1 MTRAMT
7 PEAKAA
13 LSRTIRALRER
24 LLADLR
30 DAVTST
36 YRLEAP
42 LQHAELGEAAY
53 ARRRRLDAWVDE
65 QVRASTRTAKGARTR
80 DALLRDAEK
89 QAAYTLL
96 NRLVLLRL
104 LEAPA
109 PGDGAPVVQPAVLK
123 GGWNSLAYR
132 QFKEAAP
139 ALCED
144 ATAGYAT
151 LLGLV
156 FDELAL
162 DLPGLFGATGVVD
175 LIPVPAATLR
185 AVVDALNTAELETCW
200 TDDMTL
206 GWVYQYWNDPE
217 REALDAKLNAG
228 GKVAPHEI
236 ASKTQMFT
244 ERYMVDWLLQN
255 TVNPLW
261 LRICA
266 RNGWTPHAHAR
277 GTLEALE
284 TRRTEWRALR
294 ALGPDNGGVALT
306 ALMPLHTADEH
317 AWAYYLAPAGADGAG
332 DAAPDDATPDSLRDI
347 RLIDPAVGSGHFLVV
362 ALDLLFRFLREE
374 RAHRGLDGEPAWS
387 DRALVEHILSHT
399 LHGIDLDARA
409 VQIAAASLWLKAQH
423 LAGGAHPSRLNL
435 VASNLRLAQLSDDD
449 PSLVALRNQLEREAG
464 IPAALTD
471 ELMAALRGADHLGS
485 LLKVGSEID
494 RLLTAHEAQLAQRQ
508 PDQVDLF
515 AGAAS
520 AQPTRT
526 VPVAE
531 ARATLLHRLER
542 FLAAHTHGDDLGLRL
557 AGEQLAAGVRFVR
570 MVQESRY
577 DIVVA
582 NPPYQGTSK
591 IADDAY
597 VKRHYPLGKADLYA
611 AFLLRGLELVKEGG
625 TSAMLTMRNWMF
637 IKQYA
642 ELRRGLFESH
652 GLSAIGDFD
661 RGAFE
666 EIAAGPGGVSV
677 AATVWRRIS
686 SAPEVHALRPSPI
699 GSTRHDLAEKRAA
712 TLCHVDRFTF
722 DPRALKVVP
731 EWPLVYWWDDA
742 ALAPYR
748 AGLLIGNVAPAKPG
762 LATQDNERFLRLPSE
777 VLPGCVHRART
788 TIVCAAPLGLASATW
803 LPYVKG
809 GAGSQWFEP
818 LSYVVRWEQGRLELC
833 VFVERYRLKSPGAY
847 IKNTHYYYKYGV
859 AVAPVGAVFSAR
871 LHRWQSVLGH
881 MGTSCFGAP
890 YELVCWLNTSRAI
903 GLVQDLCPGV
913 HFSAGD
919 VNKLPASSIGKADA
933 IVAQLDTAFTT
944 HESHREPS
952 VEFLHPGPSP
962 WRYAQDWAQRAV
974 DRPDGDPL
982 PPYDEELDAEPP
994 TDHVSYALGVALGR
1008 FHPDGTG
1015 IVDATTDDLQHA
1027 LPAGILFLDGSLA
1040 DDDPRDGLGH
1050 TACTMLRDAW
1060 AEHGPAID
1068 ARKSLR
1074 DYLAGTFF
1082 KSVHRQ
1088 MYDNKPIHWPLSS
1101 ERKTFVAWVTIHRMS
1116 EQTLPILL
1124 ADHLHPARQRL
1135 QGRLDDLRTQRD
1147 AGGDTGT
1154 HADKRLATVRAW
1166 LDELEA
1172 FIALVEQ
1179 CAYRGAPPARAK
1191 ATPRAQDAAYAP
1203 VLDDGVMINSAA
1215 LWPLLDPQWNKPK
1228 QWWGELCEAANNK
1241 DYDWSHL
1248 AMRYWPERVDAK
1260 CQADPSLGVAHGCFW
1275 RYHPARAWAW
1285 ELRLQDEIG
1294 PDFRIE
1300 EAPYAPLGLDLAARP
1315 DTGDAAHRNAYLA
1328 SAPDE
1333 ALQAVEKEALRRM
1346 GRGDNKQIVDRMTL
1360 LEAGLWSARPAAA
1373 YALEDRLSEKQG
1385 AVFVLD
1391 APDAEAA
1398 RSAYEA
1404 QEPAATRR
1412 RSELHAGF
1420 EERQGVML

>member
-123 GGWNSLAYR
+123 GGWSSLAYR

-277 GTLEALE
+277 GTLDALE

-531 ARATLLHRLER
+531 AKATLLHRLER

-597 VKRHYPLGKADLYA
+597 VKKHYPLGKADLYA

-642 ELRRGLFESH
+642 ALREHLLGEH
-652 GLSAIGDFD
+652 GLVALGDFEV
-661 RGAFE
+661 GAFE
-666 EIAAGPGGVSV
+666 EVGGFVVSV
-677 AATVWRRIS
+677 AVSCFRREASTSQALAQRVWFNES
-686 SAPEVHALRPSPI
+686 H
-699 GSTRHDLAEKRAA
+699 GSGGRTTRKRAA
-712 TLCHVDRFTF
+712 TLCHVGRVDFE
-722 DPRALKVVP
+722 PAALKVVP
-731 EWPLVYWWDDA
+731 EWPLVYWWDA
-742 ALAPYR
+742 ELALYNASPTV
-748 AGLLIGNVAPAKPG
+748 GSHAPAR
-762 LATQDNERFLRLPSE
+762 AAQSTSDNDRFLRLPSE
-777 VLPGCVHRART
+777 CLPEVVSRAGGTRWVPCINGSKGREWIEPVSCLINWSDGALSLRTLKAHRGQGT
-788 TIVCAAPLGLASATW
+788 GTLASEEWFFRRGVTFSHI
-803 LPYVKG
+803 
-809 GAGSQWFEP
+809 GARFAA
-818 LSYVVRWEQGRLELC
+818 L
-833 VFVERYRLKSPGAY
+833 
-847 IKNTHYYYKYGV
+847 
-859 AVAPVGAVFSAR
+859 
-871 LHRWQSVLGH
+871 LHRRPGVFTN
-881 MGTSCFGAP
+881 MGSSMFPSKRT
-890 YELVCWLNTSRAI
+890 ELVCWLNSAAAREMLS
-903 GLVQDLCPGV
+903 GLNPGI
-913 HFSAGD
+913 HFEAGD
-919 VNKLPASSIGKADA
+919 VNRLPLAAEASADA

-982 PPYDEELDAEPP
+982 PPYNEELDAEPP
-994 TDHVSYALGVALGR
+994 TDHASYALGVALGR

-1015 IVDATTDDLQHA
+1015 IVDPTTDDLQHA

-1082 KSVHRQ
+1082 KNVHRQ

-1412 RSELHAGF
+1412 RAELHAGF
-1420 EERQGVML
+1420 TGKQGVIL